1 MADWLVYSNPP
12 PLFALIIGI
21 DEYKCDNFGRLE
33 FAVADAQAI
42 KTYLETSLGVPT
54 SQIKTLFNKEATRDA
69 IIESLRDLATN
80 NSINRGDPILIY
92 YAGHGSTSEAPDG
105 WESGGSDIQI
115 LVSHDTLCD
124 SDNNR
129 VFGIP
134 DRTIGVLLEEI
145 AQKKD
150 DNIVWISR

>member
-1 MADWLVYSNPP
+1 MLRLVYSKPP

-21 DEYKCDNFGRLE
+21 DEYKYDDFEQLDC
-33 FAVADAQAI
+33 AVADAQAI

-69 IIESLRDLATN
+69 IIASLRDLGN
-80 NSINRGDPILIY
+80 NASINRGDPILIY
-92 YAGHGSTSEAPDG
+92 YAGHGSTAEAPAG
-105 WESGGSDIQI
+105 WEAGGSHIQI

-124 SDNNR
+124 SHKK

-134 DRTIGVLLEEI
+134 DRTIGVLLEQI
-145 AQKKD
+145 AQEKD
-150 DNIVWISR
+150 DNIVCILR

>member
-1 MADWLVYSNPP
+1 LLRLVYSKPP

-21 DEYKCDNFGRLE
+21 DEYQYDDFEQLDC
-33 FAVADAQAI
+33 AVADAQAI
-42 KTYLETSLGVPT
+42 KAYLETSLGVPT

-69 IIESLRDLATN
+69 IIESLRDLGKN
-80 NSINRGDPILIY
+80 SSINRGDPILIY

-124 SDNNR
+124 SENNR

-134 DRTIGVLLEEI
+134 DRTIGVLLEQI
-145 AQKKD
+145 AAEKD
-150 DNIVWISR
+150 DNIVCILH